1 MSAIETIIRDTNIE
15 FSNAKRDG
23 KLEAS
28 EVIHIALSVSKKVF
42 VLANLSDT
50 EKDAMVYLSL
60 KKGLAAAG
68 GLAGLPAFAALPAP
82 ALEVV
87 EEQLIKAGLT
97 ATHVVR
103 KALPALFAPVKKI
116 LLGCLPYCSQI
127 ATVLD
132 PKDTAVVQEALALV
146 TPVPSVEATQVS
158 ETQSVEAPVVIVV
171 EDTPLPNTLDTAP
184 NPAPSQ

>member
-1 MSAIETIIRDTNIE
+1 MSAIETIIRDTNTE

-50 EKDAMVYLSL
+50 EKDAMVYMSL
-60 KKGLAAAG
+60 KKGLTAAG

-103 KALPALFAPVKKI
+103 IAPVKKI
-116 LLGCLPYCSQI
+116 FLECLPYCSQI

-146 TPVPSVEATQVS
+146 KPVPSVEATQVL
-158 ETQSVEAPVVIVV
+158 ETQSVEPPVVIVV
-171 EDTPLPNTLDTAP
+171 EDIPLPNTLDTAP
-184 NPAPSQ
+184 NPEPSQ